1 MDFVNTSNITDSTD
15 ITNKT
20 NTTNTANYTIS
31 KGCVDYW
38 AQSYEQINNLK
49 KKVENIFIANGGI
62 PLETPVFE
70 NKSVLMG
77 KYGDEADT
85 KLVYNIN
92 EEGGEPVTLRY
103 DHTVPF
109 IRFIKSNGIVKTRR
123 YTIGKVYRRDQPQLS
138 KGRLREFYQAD
149 FDILGESN
157 ETALAE
163 FTLLSM
169 VSEFMSLIA
178 QPDFTIYI
186 NHTENLKWILCG
198 ELGLDPIN
206 FKRVCGLIDKI
217 DFVSQDVFT
226 SSWAQIT
233 GELSKYFTPEQ
244 IVKLQ
249 QLVLAPTPA
258 NNQVNQS
265 FSSLV
270 DFANIFGFGDK
281 IKFSTCLARGLDY
294 YNGFIFEVKLNGST
308 CSNTI
313 IAGGRYDSMVDDNTL
328 VGISFGLSRI
338 AQLIPQENPNQNQW
352 KPVGFVT
359 TLGKIPIET
368 KLQVIRKLKSN
379 SQFTAILYNFDKKDK
394 KLTPTITNCVQNYW
408 KYLIVLAE
416 TELADGKIILKDL
429 ENKTQTLIDL

>member
-1 MDFVNTSNITDSTD
+1 MNLINTT
-15 ITNKT
+15 K
-20 NTTNTANYTIS
+20 TTNTKYTIS

-49 KKVENIFIANGGI
+49 KKVENIFIENGGI

-77 KYGDEADT
+77 KYGEEADT

-92 EEGGEPVTLRY
+92 EEGGEPITLRY

-109 IRFIKSNGIVKTRR
+109 IRFIKSNGIEKTRR

-157 ETALAE
+157 ETVLGE

-169 VSEFMSLIA
+169 VSEFMNQIA
-178 QPDFTIYI
+178 QPDYTIYV

-198 ELGLDPIN
+198 ELGLKPSN
-206 FKRVCGLIDKI
+206 FKQVCGLIDKV
-217 DFVSQDVFT
+217 DFVSSDTFT
-226 SSWAQIT
+226 NSFASIYS
-233 GELSKYFTPEQ
+233 ELEKYFDAIQ
-244 IVKLQ
+244 IAKLQ
-249 QLVLAPTPA
+249 KLINTYAPLNSKVQL
-258 NNQVNQS
+258 
-265 FSSLV
+265 
-270 DFANIFGFGDK
+270 DFDNLIAYANIFGFADK

-294 YNGFIFEVKLNGST
+294 YNGFIFEVKLNGTT

-338 AQLIPQENPNQNQW
+338 AQLIPQESSIQNQW

-368 KLQVIRKLKSN
+368 KLQVIKKLKLKEE
-379 SQFTAILYNFDKKDK
+379 FTAILYNFDKKDK

-408 KYLIVLAE
+408 KYLIVIAE
-416 TELADGKIILKDL
+416 TELAEGKIILKDL

>member
-1 MDFVNTSNITDSTD
+1 MNQ
-15 ITNKT
+15 T
-20 NTTNTANYTIS
+20 NTNYVCP

-49 KKVENIFIANGGI
+49 KKLENIFIENGGI

-77 KYGDEADT
+77 KYGEEADT

-138 KGRLREFYQAD
+138 KGRLREFYQGD

-157 ETALAE
+157 ETVLGE

-169 VSEFMSLIA
+169 VWEFMNQITR
-178 QPDFTIYI
+178 PDFTIYI
-186 NHTENLKWILCG
+186 NHTENLKTILCE
-198 ELGLDPIN
+198 ELGLGLDN
-206 FKRVCGLIDKI
+206 FKRVCGLIDKV
-217 DFVSQDVFT
+217 DFVSPDTFT
-226 SSWAQIT
+226 NSFANIYT
-233 GELSKYFTPEQ
+233 ELGKYFDKIQ
-244 IVKLQ
+244 IAKLQ
-249 QLVLAPTPA
+249 ELIKTDTPH
-258 NNQVNQS
+258 NEKVKT
-265 FSSLV
+265 
-270 DFANIFGFGDK
+270 DFANLIAYANIYGFADK
-281 IKFSTCLARGLDY
+281 IKFNTCLARGLDY
-294 YNGFIFEVKLNGST
+294 YNGFIFEVKLNGTT

-313 IAGGRYDSMVDDNTL
+313 IAGGRYDSMVDDSTL

-338 AQLIPQENPNQNQW
+338 AQLIPEQPNQSQW
-352 KPVGFVT
+352 QPVGFVT

-368 KLQVIRKLKSN
+368 KLEVIKKLKSKRE
-379 SQFTAILYNFDKKDK
+379 FTAILYNLDKQDK

-408 KYLIVLAE
+408 KYLIVIAE
-416 TELADGKIILKDL
+416 NELASGKLILKDL
-429 ENKTQTLIDL
+429 ENKTQTLIDLEL

>member
-1 MDFVNTSNITDSTD
+1 MNLINTT
-15 ITNKT
+15 K
-20 NTTNTANYTIS
+20 TTNTKYTIS

-49 KKVENIFIANGGI
+49 KKVENIFIENGGI

-77 KYGDEADT
+77 KYGEEADT

-92 EEGGEPVTLRY
+92 EEGGEPITLRY

-109 IRFIKSNGIVKTRR
+109 IRFIKSNGIEKTRR

-157 ETALAE
+157 ETVLGE

-169 VSEFMSLIA
+169 VSEFMNQIA
-178 QPDFTIYI
+178 QPDYTIYV

-198 ELGLDPIN
+198 ELGLKPSN
-206 FKRVCGLIDKI
+206 FKQVCGLIDKV
-217 DFVSQDVFT
+217 DFVSSDTFT
-226 SSWAQIT
+226 NSFASIYS
-233 GELSKYFTPEQ
+233 ELEKYFDAIQ
-244 IVKLQ
+244 IAKLQ
-249 QLVLAPTPA
+249 KLINTYAPLNSKVQL
-258 NNQVNQS
+258 
-265 FSSLV
+265 
-270 DFANIFGFGDK
+270 DFDNLIAYANIFGFADK

-294 YNGFIFEVKLNGST
+294 YNGFIFEVKLNGTT

-313 IAGGRYDSMVDDNTL
+313 IAGGRYDSMVDNNTL

-338 AQLIPQENPNQNQW
+338 AQLIPQESSIQNQW

-368 KLQVIRKLKSN
+368 KLQVIKKLKLKEE
-379 SQFTAILYNFDKKDK
+379 FTAILYNFDKKDK

-408 KYLIVLAE
+408 KYLIVIAE
-416 TELADGKIILKDL
+416 TELAEGKIILKDL
-429 ENKTQTLIDL
+429 ENKTQTLINL